1 MALQCPCA
9 PAAVRTIN
17 VAFAV
22 RRIAVDDDAGD
33 PAPLDAARANFLELL
48 TRMNAAMRCNGA
60 FGGDDARILADGDLD
75 RSERDQMLSRVV
87 ALGESSERL
96 RGRWAAALAAVALQD
111 RAAFDRAESRL
122 GGGGD
127 RIVPAP
133 QQLWLSLGDSLLA
146 NLFAAMQAEAA
157 QDRSAATKK
166 WGQVAVQARYTGNAV
181 AAKLAEEARL
191 RIE

>member
-1 MALQCPCA
+1 LITTPLAVFLLLSVGTVLGALA
-9 PAAVRTIN
+9 LRVERPA
-17 VAFAV
+17 
-22 RRIAVDDDAGD
+22 
-33 PAPLDAARANFLELL
+33 LE
-48 TRMNAAMRCNGA
+48 GA
-60 FGGDDARILADGDLD
+60 IERLADGDLD

-122 GGGGD
+122 GGGD

-157 QDRSAATKK
+157 QDRSAATEK

>member
-1 MALQCPCA
+1 MSEPGPQRLITTPLAVFLLLSVGTVLGALA
-9 PAAVRTIN
+9 LRVERPA
-17 VAFAV
+17 
-22 RRIAVDDDAGD
+22 
-33 PAPLDAARANFLELL
+33 LE
-48 TRMNAAMRCNGA
+48 GA
-60 FGGDDARILADGDLD
+60 IERLADGDLD